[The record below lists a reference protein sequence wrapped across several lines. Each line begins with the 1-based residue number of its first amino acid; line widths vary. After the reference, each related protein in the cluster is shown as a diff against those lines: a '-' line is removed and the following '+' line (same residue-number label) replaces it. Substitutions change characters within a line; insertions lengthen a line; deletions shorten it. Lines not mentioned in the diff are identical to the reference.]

1 MLGSKLDIL
10 KREWI
15 DVVFNG
21 RNQAYGAYQLRK
33 NNASNTNKSL
43 LYGAIFFIF
52 VISLPTIIN
61 KIQGFI
67 PKEKPKVKIT
77 DIVLTPP
84 PPDPKKP
91 PPPPPEPPKPKT
103 SQVKFPPPIVK
114 PDNEVKEEPPTQK
127 ELKVADPGQKDIKG
141 DPNADVVINEPV
153 GNSEVKAVTED
164 VNKIYESVENEPE
177 YPGGI
182 DGFYKYLVKVMRYPA
197 VDRENNVTGKVFVQ
211 FVVETDGSLTQVK
224 AVRGPSQT
232 LMDEA
237 IRSVKSSPHWKP
249 GVQNGRKV
257 RVQYTVPVNF
267 TLSGSDN

>member
-10 KREWI
+10 KQEWI
-15 DVVFNG
+15 DVVFSG
-21 RNQAYGAYQLRK
+21 RNKAYGAYELRK
-33 NNASNTNKSL
+33 SNSNTVNRAL
-43 LYGAIFFIF
+43 LFGALFFVF

-91 PPPPPEPPKPKT
+91 PPPPPEPPKPKVD
-103 SQVKFPPPIVK
+103 QVKFPPPVVK

-127 ELKVADPGQKDIKG
+127 QLQVADPGQKDIKG

-153 GNSEVKAVTED
+153 GTSEVKQVTED
-164 VNKIYESVENEPE
+164 VNKVYESVETEPE
-177 YPGGI
+177 PVGGMQK
-182 DGFYKYLVKVMRYPA
+182 FYDYLGKAIRYPA

-211 FVVETDGSLTQVK
+211 FVVEIDGSLTQVK
-224 AVRGPSQT
+224 ALRGPSQT
-232 LMDEA
+232 LQDEA
-237 IRSVKSSPHWKP
+237 ARAVKGAPKWKP
-249 GVQNGRKV
+249 GIQNGRKV

-267 TLSGSDN
+267 TLSSDN

>member
-1 MLGSKLDIL
+1 MAGKLDIL

-21 RNQAYGAYQLRK
+21 RNQAYGAYELRK
-33 NNASNTNKSL
+33 SNPRTTNRSL
-43 LYGAIFFIF
+43 IFGAAFFIF

-61 KIQGFI
+61 KIEGFI

-91 PPPPPEPPKPKT
+91 PPPPPEPPKPKVD
-103 SQVKFPPPIVK
+103 QVKFPPPVVK
-114 PDNEVKEEPPTQK
+114 PDNEVKEEPPTIKQ
-127 ELKVADPGQKDIKG
+127 LAVADPGQKDIKG
-141 DPNADVVINEPV
+141 DPDAAIKIDEPV
-153 GNSEVKAVTED
+153 GTSEVKAVTED
-164 VNKIYESVENEPE
+164 VNKVYESVEQEPAF
-177 YPGGI
+177 PGGI
-182 DGFYKYLVKVMRYPA
+182 QKFYDYLGKSIRYPA

-211 FVVETDGSLTQVK
+211 FVVERDGSLTDVK
-224 AVRGPSQT
+224 ALRGPSQT
-232 LMDEA
+232 LQDEA
-237 IRSVKSSPHWKP
+237 ARAVKASPKWTP

-257 RVQYTVPVNF
+257 RVQYTVPVSF